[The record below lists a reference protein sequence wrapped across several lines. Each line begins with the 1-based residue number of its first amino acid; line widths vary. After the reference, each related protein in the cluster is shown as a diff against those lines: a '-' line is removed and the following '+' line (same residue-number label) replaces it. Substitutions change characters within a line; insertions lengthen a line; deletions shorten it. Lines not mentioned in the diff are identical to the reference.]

1 MYQVPP
7 SVARTDPGT
16 APGRINYRPRPFA
29 SAPER
34 AVLKLHP
41 AGARPVR
48 GVIANRHTYPIGE
61 AQLSG
66 ILGNIDSNG
75 STYLTALRI
84 AG

>member
-7 SVARTDPGT
+7 SRAEPGT
-16 APGRINYRPRPFA
+16 APGRINYRPRHFA

-48 GVIANRHTYPIGE
+48 GVIGNPHTYPIGK
-61 AQLSG
+61 AHLSV
-66 ILGNIDSNG
+66 ILGNIDDNG

-84 AG
+84 GG